1 MKQLATKAVA
11 TMHQNAKIFSY
22 VTQNENNKQ
31 LQQDLNKFK
40 EWMDTW
46 LLSLNVDKY
55 RCV

>member
-1 MKQLATKAVA
+1 
-11 TMHQNAKIFSY
+11 MHQNAKIFLY